1 MTHMVEFKPSVSLT
15 LIQCLSILCWTSA
28 TFSKCH
34 IPEVI
39 VVDIWIKNLND
50 IG

>member
-1 MTHMVEFKPSVSLT
+1 MTHMVEFKLPVSHI
-15 LIQCLSILCWTSA
+15 LIQGLKILCWTSA

-34 IPEVI
+34 IPDVI
-39 VVDIWIKNLND
+39 VINILIKNLND

>member
-1 MTHMVEFKPSVSLT
+1 MIHMVEFKLPVSHI
-15 LIQCLSILCWTSA
+15 LIQGLRILCWTSA
-28 TFSKCH
+28 TFSKCQ

-39 VVDIWIKNLND
+39 VVNIWIKNLND